1 MHIIN
6 TQKTIRI
13 DKFTYLLIDENK
25 VIALTNS
32 RKYRGSRSG
41 KEKRQ
46 TYSSNQLIIISKIA
60 SSYRA

>member
-13 DKFTYLLIDENK
+13 DKFTNLLIGENK
-25 VIALTNS
+25 VIALTNLA
-32 RKYRGSRSG
+32 KYRGSRSG
-41 KEKRQ
+41 KEERQ